1 MFGKALAARA
11 FFLPVPRV
19 PPARR
24 SVGFLAKDGPADG
37 LIDAIRRLGR
47 GEQLF
52 PRPQPEPP

>member
-1 MFGKALAARA
+1 MLGKALAARA
-11 FFLPVPRV
+11 AFMTGCRQR
-19 PPARR
+19 AGA
-24 SVGFLAKDGPADG
+24 SGFLAKDGPTDG